1 MQYFRSVLYAC
12 FLLFL
17 VGCSTTKDK
26 WVNRKYHETTA
37 HYNAYFNG
45 LEAFN
50 DGVRTFEEKEKL
62 NFEEILPLYNW
73 PNEKEATVLFSK
85 MDRALEKSAKVIK
98 GHSMVFKGKQK
109 NPYVV
114 KAYLLI
120 ARSRYYKHEFIKT
133 LEACA
138 YIQDQFGNIEMAEEE
153 VFWAKLLAAQTH
165 IRMGNAFAAES
176 LLDDSYTKKLSKT
189 RFHEAQKAYAFYYL
203 ETERLEEAQNWV
215 SAAFETAPTKEQKV
229 RLAYINAQLLAELGM
244 GYESALAY
252 EKVLELHPNNYDIT
266 FSAQIK
272 RAENFDVYMEDI
284 AIIEKELRK
293 MLRDDKNISYRD
305 QIYYVWALKELELE
319 RFPEGESLL
328 RRSIS
333 SSVNNDRQ
341 KGKSFLRL
349 AGVEFDFREF
359 VEAKELYDSALAVL
373 PSDYPGLDTLQ
384 ERVSVL
390 SELALHYTE
399 VKLQDSLQY
408 LYTLGEED
416 LKEKFEDFIERK
428 RKREAEAARLA
439 EIAALNAAQN
449 AMLSDAGP
457 TAGSGSGKWYF
468 YNATVRSS
476 GLAAFKK
483 SWGERELE
491 DHWRQ
496 VDKPIDGFNEEG
508 LSQSNSDTTITED
521 VAPLPIDD
529 NSVEYYLARLLKSDQ
544 DLTKSLQREA
554 VALAELGFVYKDGL
568 NDLRAAEET
577 WDRYLL
583 SFSTEPSTAKVYYGK
598 YLLHAEQEDSQEQ
611 EGAKNQLLNNF
622 ENSPYAALVRGDA
635 VGPEIP
641 QKEQVAYNEA
651 FEAFVGGQPNESRL
665 LLDDFEA
672 AFPSSVL
679 LSKSALL
686 RAYLFGLEERQ
697 ADVVSQLELVIKTF
711 QGTEEAAKAAQIL
724 ALLKDDKSNEENT
737 KGFGDLKVQVVEFE
751 ELPKAPH
758 KVVFV
763 IPAENAKINEM
774 RNALADFNKANF
786 KFENLRIQNIFY
798 DQNTQLVIVSGFRSK
813 PKAVVYLNSFES
825 LGANVKQFYP
835 FNLSEVFYINNPNFG
850 KVYRDK
856 VLKDYVRYFK
866 EQ

>member
-1 MQYFRSVLYAC
+1 MQYFRPVLYSC
-12 FLLFL
+12 FILLL
-17 VGCSTTKDK
+17 VACSTTKDK

-45 LEAFN
+45 IEAFN
-50 DGVRTFEEKEKL
+50 EGVRTFEEKEKL

-73 PNEKEATVLFSK
+73 PNEKQATTLFSK

-114 KAYLLI
+114 KSYLLI
-120 ARSRYYKHEFIKT
+120 AKSRFYKHEFIKT
-133 LEACA
+133 LEACS
-138 YIQDQFGNIEMAEEE
+138 YIQDQFGGIETAEDE
-153 VFWAKLLAAQTH
+153 VFWSRLLAAYTH
-165 IRMGNAFAAES
+165 IRMGNAFAAEP

-189 RFHEAQKAYAFYYL
+189 RFHEAQKAYALYHL
-203 ETERLEEAQNWV
+203 EINSLAEAQNWV
-215 SAAFETAPTKEQKV
+215 SAALETAPSKEEKV

-333 SSVNNDRQ
+333 SSVDNDRQ

-349 AGVEFDFREF
+349 AGVEFDFRDF
-359 VEAKELYDSALAVL
+359 VESKELYDSALAVL

-390 SELALHYTE
+390 SELALHYNE
-399 VKLQDSLQY
+399 IKLQDSLQS
-408 LYTLGEED
+408 LYTLTEQE
-416 LKEKFEDFIERK
+416 LIEKFEEFIEK
-428 RKREAEAARLA
+428 KKKREAEAARLA

-468 YNATVRSS
+468 YNAAVRSS

-483 SWGERELE
+483 GWGERELE

-496 VDKPIDGFNEEG
+496 IDKPDDGFNEEG
-508 LSQSNSDTTITED
+508 LSQSNSDTTTAEEA
-521 VAPLPIDD
+521 APLPIDD
-529 NSVEYYLARLLKSDQ
+529 NSVAYYLARVLKSEE
-544 DLTKSLQREA
+544 DLKKSLQKES

-577 WDRYLL
+577 WNRYLL
-583 SFSTEPSTAKVYYGK
+583 SFSSAPPTAKVYYGK
-598 YLLHAEQEDSQEQ
+598 YLLYTEWNQQKEQEKSKE
-611 EGAKNQLLNNF
+611 QLLKNF
-622 ENSPYAALVRGDA
+622 EHSPYAALVRGDA
-635 VGPEIP
+635 KDTGIP
-641 QKEQVAYNEA
+641 QKEQLVYNKA
-651 FEAFVGGQPNESRL
+651 FEAFVSGQANESNL
-665 LLDDFEA
+665 LLDAFEEE
-672 AFPSSVL
+672 FSESVL
-679 LSKSALL
+679 LAKSALL
-686 RAYLFGLEERQ
+686 RAYLMGLEEKQ
-697 ADVVSQLELVIKTF
+697 AEVIAQLELVNKNF

-724 ALLKDDKSNEENT
+724 ALLMDDRSNEENT

-758 KVVFV
+758 KIVFV

-813 PKAVVYLNSFES
+813 AKTVVYLNSFES

-835 FNLSEVFYINNPNFG
+835 VNLSEVFYINNPNFG

-856 VLKDYVRYFK
+856 VLKDYIHYFK

>member
-1 MQYFRSVLYAC
+1 MQYFRKSILTCLV
-12 FLLFL
+12 LFL

-26 WVNRKYHETTA
+26 WVNRNYHKTTA
-37 HYNAYFNG
+37 HYNSYFNG

-50 DGVRTFEEKEKL
+50 EGVRTFEEKEKL
-62 NFEEILPLYNW
+62 NFEEMLPLYNW
-73 PNEKEATVLFSK
+73 PNEKEATALFSK

-98 GHSMVFKGKQK
+98 GHSMVFNGKQK
-109 NPYVV
+109 NPFVV

-138 YIQDQFGNIEMAEEE
+138 YIQDQFGNIEFAEEE
-153 VFWAKLLAAQTH
+153 VFWSKLLAAHTH
-165 IRMGNAFAAES
+165 IRMGNSFAAEP
-176 LLDDSYTKKLSKT
+176 LLNDSYTKKLAKT
-189 RFHEAQKAYAFYYL
+189 RLHEAQKAYAYYYIK
-203 ETERLEEAQNWV
+203 TGRFEEAQNWV

-229 RLAYINAQLLAELGM
+229 RLAYINAQLLAELDL

-272 RAENFDVYMEDI
+272 RAENFDVFKEDI

-305 QIYYVWALKELELE
+305 QIYYVWGLKHLELE
-319 RFPEGESLL
+319 HFLEGESLL

-333 SSVNNDRQ
+333 SSVDNYRQ

-349 AGVEFDFREF
+349 ASLEFDFREF

-373 PSDYPGLDTLQ
+373 PLDYPGLDTLE

-390 SELALHYTE
+390 SELAFHFTE

-408 LYTLGEED
+408 LYTLSEED
-416 LKEKFEDFIERK
+416 IIMKFEDFIDRK

-449 AMLSDAGP
+449 AVLSDAGP
-457 TAGSGSGKWYF
+457 TAGRGSGKWYF
-468 YNATVRSS
+468 YNPAVRSS

-496 VDKPIDGFNEEG
+496 IDKPVDGFNKEDI
-508 LSQSNSDTTITED
+508 SQFNSDTTTIEEA
-521 VAPLPIDD
+521 APLPVDD
-529 NSVEYYLARLLKSDQ
+529 SSLEYYLARLLKSDK
-544 DLTKSLQREA
+544 DLTKSLQKEA
-554 VALAELGFVYKDGL
+554 EALAELGFVYKDGL
-568 NDLRAAEET
+568 NDLRAAEEV

-583 SFSTEPSTAKVYYGK
+583 SFSAEPLTAKVYYGK
-598 YLLHAEQEDSQEQ
+598 YLLYAQQRDNQNQEK
-611 EGAKNQLLNNF
+611 AKNKLLNDF
-622 ENSPYAALVRGDA
+622 EYSPYAALVRGG
-635 VGPEIP
+635 VMGPEIP
-641 QKEQVAYNEA
+641 QKEQMAYNKA
-651 FEAFVGGQPNESRL
+651 FEAFVEGQPNQTGLFLDVFEST
-665 LLDDFEA
+665 
-672 AFPSSVL
+672 FPNSVL
-679 LSKSALL
+679 MSKSALL
-686 RAYLFGLEERQ
+686 RAYLFGLEEKQ
-697 ADVVSQLELVIKTF
+697 AEVLSQLGLIIKNF

-724 ALLKDDKSNEENT
+724 ALFKDDKSNEENT

-751 ELPKAPH
+751 QLPKAPH
-758 KVVFV
+758 KVVIV
-763 IPAENAKINEM
+763 VPAENVKINEM

-813 PKAVVYLNSFES
+813 NKAVIYLNSFDS

-835 FNLSEVFYINNPNFG
+835 VNLSEVFYINNPNFG

-866 EQ
+866 QQ

>member
-1 MQYFRSVLYAC
+1 MQHFRQSFSAC
-12 FLLFL
+12 LVLFL

-26 WVNRKYHETTA
+26 WANRNYHKTTA

-45 LEAFN
+45 VEAFN
-50 DGVRTFEEKEKL
+50 EGVHAFEEKEKL

-73 PNEKEATVLFSK
+73 PNEKESTALFSK

-98 GHSMVFKGKQK
+98 GHSMVFQGKQK

-138 YIQDQFGNIEMAEEE
+138 YIQDQFGNIEFAKEE
-153 VFWAKLLAAQTH
+153 VFWSKLLAAQTH
-165 IRMGNAFAAES
+165 IRMGNAFAAEP
-176 LLDDSYTKKLSKT
+176 LLDDSYTKKLSKL
-189 RFHEAQKAYAFYYL
+189 RLHEAQKTYAYYYIK
-203 ETERLEEAQNWV
+203 TGRFEEAQNWV

-229 RLAYINAQLLAELGM
+229 RLAYINAQLLAELGL

-272 RAENFDVYMEDI
+272 RAENFDVFKEDI
-284 AIIEKELRK
+284 VIIEKELRK

-305 QIYYVWALKELELE
+305 QIYYVWGLKYLELE
-319 RFPEGESLL
+319 YFSEGESLL

-333 SSVNNDRQ
+333 SSVNNNRQ

-349 AGVEFDFREF
+349 AGLEFDFREF
-359 VEAKELYDSALAVL
+359 VEAKELYDSALTVL
-373 PSDYPGLDTLQ
+373 PSDYPGLDTL
-384 ERVSVL
+384 EDRVSVL
-390 SELALHYTE
+390 SELVFHYTE

-408 LYTLGEED
+408 LYTLSEED
-416 LKEKFEDFIERK
+416 LIKKFEDFIDVK
-428 RKREAEAARLA
+428 KKREAEAARLA

-449 AMLSDAGP
+449 AILSDAGP
-457 TAGSGSGKWYF
+457 TVGRGSGKWYF
-468 YNATVRSS
+468 YNPTVRSS

-496 VDKPIDGFNEEG
+496 IDKPVDGFSEED
-508 LSQSNSDTTITED
+508 LSQSNLDTTTTED
-521 VAPLPIDD
+521 VTPLPIDD
-529 NSVEYYLARLLKSDQ
+529 NSLEYYLARLLKSDK
-544 DLTKSLQREA
+544 DLTKSLQKEA
-554 VALAELGFVYKDGL
+554 EALAELGFVYKDGL
-568 NDLRAAEET
+568 NDLHAAEEA
-577 WDRYLL
+577 WHRYLL
-583 SFSTEPSTAKVYYGK
+583 SFSAEPSTAKVYYGK
-598 YLLHAEQEDSQEQ
+598 YLLHAQQEDKQKQEK
-611 EGAKNQLLNNF
+611 AKNKLLNDF
-622 ENSPYAALVRGDA
+622 EYSPYAALVRGD
-635 VGPEIP
+635 VIGPEIP
-641 QKEQVAYNEA
+641 QKEQIAYNKA
-651 FEAFVGGQPNESRL
+651 FEAFVGGQPNQSRL
-665 LLDDFEA
+665 FLDVFEST
-672 AFPSSVL
+672 FPNSVL
-679 LSKSALL
+679 MSKSALL
-686 RAYLFGLEERQ
+686 RAYLFGLEEKE
-697 ADVVSQLELVIKTF
+697 AEVVFQLGLVIKNF
-711 QGTEEAAKAAQIL
+711 QGTEESAKAAQIL
-724 ALLKDDKSNEENT
+724 ALLQDDKSNEENT

-751 ELPKAPH
+751 QLPKAPH
-758 KVVFV
+758 KVVIV
-763 IPAENAKINEM
+763 VPVENVKINEM

-798 DQNTQLVIVSGFRSK
+798 DQNTQLVIVSGFRSRN
-813 PKAVVYLNSFES
+813 KAIIYLNSFES

-835 FNLSEVFYINNPNFG
+835 VKLSEVFYINNPNFG

-866 EQ
+866 QQ

>member
-1 MQYFRSVLYAC
+1 MQYFRKSILTCLV
-12 FLLFL
+12 LFL

-26 WVNRKYHETTA
+26 WVNRNYHKTTA
-37 HYNAYFNG
+37 HYNSYFNG

-50 DGVRTFEEKEKL
+50 EGVRSFEEKEKL
-62 NFEEILPLYNW
+62 NFEEMLPLYNW
-73 PNEKEATVLFSK
+73 PNEKEATALFSK

-98 GHSMVFKGKQK
+98 GHSMVFNGKQK
-109 NPYVV
+109 NPFVV

-138 YIQDQFGNIEMAEEE
+138 YIQDQFGNIEFAEEE
-153 VFWAKLLAAQTH
+153 VFWSKLLAAHTH
-165 IRMGNAFAAES
+165 IRMGNSFAAEP
-176 LLDDSYTKKLSKT
+176 LLDDSYTKKLAKT
-189 RFHEAQKAYAFYYL
+189 RLHEAQKAYAYYYIK
-203 ETERLEEAQNWV
+203 TGRFEEAQNWV

-229 RLAYINAQLLAELGM
+229 RLAYINAQLLAELDL

-272 RAENFDVYMEDI
+272 RAENFDVFKEDI

-305 QIYYVWALKELELE
+305 QIYYVWGLKHLELE
-319 RFPEGESLL
+319 HFLEGESLL

-333 SSVNNDRQ
+333 SSVDNYRQ

-349 AGVEFDFREF
+349 ASLEFDFREF

-373 PSDYPGLDTLQ
+373 PLDYPGLDTLE

-390 SELALHYTE
+390 SELAFHFTE

-408 LYTLGEED
+408 LYTLSEED
-416 LKEKFEDFIERK
+416 IIMKFEDFIDRK

-449 AMLSDAGP
+449 AILSDAGP
-457 TAGSGSGKWYF
+457 TAGRGSGKWYF
-468 YNATVRSS
+468 YNPAVRSS

-496 VDKPIDGFNEEG
+496 IDKPVDGFNKEDI
-508 LSQSNSDTTITED
+508 SQFNSDTTTIEEA
-521 VAPLPIDD
+521 APLPVDD
-529 NSVEYYLARLLKSDQ
+529 SSLEYYLARLLKSDK
-544 DLTKSLQREA
+544 DLTKSLQKEA
-554 VALAELGFVYKDGL
+554 EALAELGFVYKDGL
-568 NDLRAAEET
+568 NDVRAAEEV

-583 SFSTEPSTAKVYYGK
+583 SFSAEPLTAKVYYGK
-598 YLLHAEQEDSQEQ
+598 YLLYAQQKDNQNQEK
-611 EGAKNQLLNNF
+611 AKNKLLNDF
-622 ENSPYAALVRGDA
+622 EYSPYAALVRGG
-635 VGPEIP
+635 VMGPEIP
-641 QKEQVAYNEA
+641 QKEQMAYNKA
-651 FEAFVGGQPNESRL
+651 FEAFVGGQPNQSGLFLDVFEST
-665 LLDDFEA
+665 
-672 AFPSSVL
+672 FPNSVL
-679 LSKSALL
+679 MSKSALL
-686 RAYLFGLEERQ
+686 RAYLFGLEEKQ
-697 ADVVSQLELVIKTF
+697 AEVLSQLGLIIKNF

-724 ALLKDDKSNEENT
+724 ALFQDDKSNEENT

-751 ELPKAPH
+751 QLPKAPH
-758 KVVFV
+758 KVVIV
-763 IPAENAKINEM
+763 VPAENVKINEM

-813 PKAVVYLNSFES
+813 TKAVIYLNSFDS

-835 FNLSEVFYINNPNFG
+835 VNLSEVFYINNPNFG

-866 EQ
+866 QQ